1 MTTTKRQW
9 ASAIADITGEAV
21 DAKKFRSVADAQTL
35 FEQTAREMGISWD
48 IYEDGSIALS
58 DPSEQPEDEA
68 PEEQPEA
75 PEEQTADEGAAEG
88 AAEAPE
94 EQPEIPSMDERGRPA
109 READLDV
116 IELLAAENP
125 KRAGTKTWHR
135 FALYKTGMTV
145 AEFLEAGGRRVD
157 LSWDAQRQFIRIV
170 ATADWVAEPAPVEE
184 TPADDV
190 GATAESPAD
199 A

>member
-21 DAKKFRSVADAQTL
+21 DAKKFRSVADAQAL
-35 FEQTAREMGISWD
+35 FEQTARDLGISWD
-48 IYEDGSIALS
+48 VAEDGSIALS
-58 DPSEQPEDEA
+58 DPSELPEDEAPAEA
-68 PEEQPEA
+68 PEEQP
-75 PEEQTADEGAAEG
+75 
-88 AAEAPE
+88 EAPE

-135 FALYKTGMTV
+135 FALYRTGMTV
-145 AEFLEAGGRRVD
+145 AEFLAAGGRRVD

-170 ATADWVAEPAPVEE
+170 APADWVAEPAPIEE
-184 TPADDV
+184 QEDDV
-190 GATAESPAD
+190 GTIAESPAD